1 MTTDALKTT
10 SKRVIQKTVETTDEL
25 VGKKI
30 AEKITEATLKNLKN
44 PKKSE
49 PNATTKMPKEIIIP
63 SEKKLQIID
72 ELRLL

>member
-1 MTTDALKTT
+1 M
-10 SKRVIQKTVETTDEL
+10 

>member
-49 PNATTKMPKEIIIP
+49 PNATKKMPKEIIIP